1 MVPYAPSP
9 APAEFA
15 RLPDIVKCCK
25 PLKPLPEMTE
35 TMSKKSLDKDKIK
48 FLLLEG
54 LHESA
59 VAVLKNAGY
68 TNIEYHKKALEG
80 DELIASIND
89 AHFVGIRSR
98 TQLTREVLAQ
108 APKLTSIGCFCIG
121 TNQVDL
127 TAALENGVAVF
138 NAPYSNTRSVAE
150 LVIAEA
156 ILLLRGVAEKNAA
169 AHRGEWLK
177 TAADSYEIRGKKLGI
192 IGYGSIGMQLSVIA
206 ESLGMEV
213 LFADTVNK
221 LPLGNA
227 SQVSM
232 SQLLA
237 SADIVSLHVPE
248 TASTKNMF
256 GEKEFAQMKQGGI
269 LINASR
275 GTVVDIDALC
285 EALRSKRLLGAA
297 IDVFPTEP
305 KSNSDEFISPLR
317 EFDNVFLTPHIG
329 GSTMEAQE
337 NIGMEVAEKLVKYSD
352 NGTTITSVNFPEVA
366 LPAQDGRHRLLHV
379 HKNVPGVMSA
389 INQIFSENNINISG
403 QYLQTHESVGY
414 VVIDVDQAYSELAL
428 SKLKEI
434 PGTLRCRVL
443 F

>member
-1 MVPYAPSP
+1 
-9 APAEFA
+9 
-15 RLPDIVKCCK
+15 
-25 PLKPLPEMTE
+25 
-35 TMSKKSLDKDKIK
+35 MSKKSLNKDKIK

-54 LHESA
+54 VHESA
-59 VAVLKNAGY
+59 VTLLKNAGY
-68 TNIEYHKKALEG
+68 TNIVYHKKALEG
-80 DELIASIND
+80 DELLASISD

-98 TQLTREVLAQ
+98 TQLTREVIDQ
-108 APKLTSIGCFCIG
+108 ASKLNAIGCFCIG

-127 TAALENGVAVF
+127 QAALERGIAVF

-156 ILLLRGVAEKNAA
+156 ILLLRGVAEKNAC
-169 AHRGEWLK
+169 AHRGVWQK
-177 TAADSYEIRGKKLGI
+177 TATDSYEIRGKKLGI

-213 LFADTVNK
+213 IFADAVNK

-227 SQVSM
+227 SQVSQ

-237 SADIVSLHVPE
+237 NADIVSLHVPE
-248 TASTKNMF
+248 LASTKNMI
-256 GEKEFAQMKQGGI
+256 GAKQFAQMKPGAI

-285 EALRSKRLLGAA
+285 DALRSKHLLGAA

-305 KSNSDEFISPLR
+305 KSNSDEFVSPLR

-337 NIGMEVAEKLVKYSD
+337 NIGMEVAEKLVMYSD
-352 NGTTITSVNFPEVA
+352 NGTTVTSVNFPEVA
-366 LPAQDGRHRLLHV
+366 LPSQDGRHRLLHV

-389 INQIFSENNINISG
+389 INQVFSENDINISG
-403 QYLQTHESVGY
+403 QYLQTNESAGY

-428 SKLKEI
+428 SKLKEV

>member
-1 MVPYAPSP
+1 
-9 APAEFA
+9 
-15 RLPDIVKCCK
+15 
-25 PLKPLPEMTE
+25 
-35 TMSKKSLDKDKIK
+35 MSKKSLDKNKIK

-59 VAVLKNAGY
+59 VTVLKNAGY

-80 DELIASIND
+80 DELIASISD

-98 TQLTREVLAQ
+98 TQLTRDVLAQ

-237 SADIVSLHVPE
+237 NADIVSLHVPE

-305 KSNSDEFISPLR
+305 KSNADEFISPLR